1 MRRGKGSILGKE
13 GQGDRDRD
21 RPGELT
27 VIRVLVAD
35 DHPLLRSG
43 VKEVLAQEPDFAV
56 PVEAEDSQQVLNRVE
71 EHDWDV
77 LVLDITMPGRSGLD
91 VLREIRHK
99 RPNLPVLILSMHT
112 EEQFAV
118 RAIKAGASGYV
129 TKANA
134 PSELV
139 HAIRKVVTGKKYVSP
154 SLAEALA
161 GAIESDPGRP
171 LHEVLSDREFQVM
184 CKIASGKTVSEI
196 AGDISL
202 SVKTVSTYRARALEK
217 MRMRTNAEFTRYA
230 IQSGLVD

>member
-1 MRRGKGSILGKE
+1 M
-13 GQGDRDRD
+13 
-21 RPGELT
+21 
-27 VIRVLVAD
+27 IRVLVAD